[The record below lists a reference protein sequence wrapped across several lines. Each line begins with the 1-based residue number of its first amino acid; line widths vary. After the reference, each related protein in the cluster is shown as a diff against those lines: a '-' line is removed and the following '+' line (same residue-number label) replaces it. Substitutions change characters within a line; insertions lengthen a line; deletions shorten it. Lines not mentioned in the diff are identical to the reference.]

1 MELAKYKACICEGS
15 AENNH
20 QPLPV
25 RPIYWFNNSFHD
37 YFQRISPFPL
47 FMLAEVINS
56 SHQ

>member
-15 AENNH
+15 AEYH

-37 YFQRISPFPL
+37 YF
-47 FMLAEVINS
+47 
-56 SHQ
+56 